1 MSESLLINYST
12 ICEKILLYTCEVH
25 KKPVTV
31 LKVSDDSIEF
41 DTCCEAFRKKILD
54 VIEETH

>member
-1 MSESLLINYST
+1 MSESLSINYNT

-31 LKVSDDSIEF
+31 LKVADDSIEF
-41 DTCCEAFRKKILD
+41 DTCCETFRETILS